1 MRTTLDI
8 PKELMDEALKITKSK
23 SKTQLIKMALE
34 NIIQKNKIRKIKDYK
49 GKIALDIDLDV
60 IRKRK

>member
-8 PKELMDEALKITKSK
+8 PRELMEEALRITNSK
-23 SKTQLIKMALE
+23 NKTQLIKRALE

-49 GKIALDIDLDV
+49 GKVALDIDLEV
-60 IRKRK
+60 LRKRK